1 MLSETGMGSLKST
14 FGPNWANAKIIL
26 YVMPVFIVV
35 GLILIASIPVGGVAM
50 WLIAA
55 GLFWGYRAQMGAKA
69 DVYEHGIVA
78 KDWLGRVHSFR
89 WEDVTAVYEFVGY
102 HQRGFPNQWVYTVH
116 TQDGQR
122 VKLDM
127 TYETVRNLGHVVLTE
142 TGRRLLPKAQEI
154 LGAGRAVSFGESLA
168 VSAGG
173 FVSGGETLAWD
184 QADRI
189 RLDGMLNLTI
199 HRQGQRLP
207 WKMVLHSH
215 IANFPTFRA
224 VLHEAVKGTLA
235 EVALEDPLLERAQAA
250 ANQPKANIGT
260 VSAAINYD
268 VRELLMQGYTMP
280 EIQRVAKGEIS
291 LKELMQAGPQ
301 KKNKQR

>member
-1 MLSETGMGSLKST
+1 MLSETGMGPLKST
-14 FGPNWANAKIIL
+14 FGPNRANAKIIL

-50 WLIAA
+50 LLIAA
-55 GLFWGYRAQMGAKA
+55 GLLWGYRAQLGAKV
-69 DVYEHGIVA
+69 DVYEHGAVV

-89 WEDVTAVYEFVGY
+89 WDDVTAVYEFVGY
-102 HQRGFPNQWVYTVH
+102 HQRGFPNQWDYTVH
-116 TQDGQR
+116 TRDGQR

-127 TYETVRNLGHVVLTE
+127 AYETVRNLGHVVLTE
-142 TGRRLLPKAQEI
+142 TGRRLLPMTQEI
-154 LGAGRAVSFGESLA
+154 LKAGKAVSFGESLA
-168 VSAGG
+168 LSAGG

-184 QADRI
+184 QVDCI

-207 WKMVLHSH
+207 WKLVMHSR
-215 IANFPTFRA
+215 IANFPMFRSL
-224 VLHEAVKGTLA
+224 LHETVKGTLA
-235 EVALEDPLLERAQAA
+235 EVALEDPLLERAQALA
-250 ANQPKANIGT
+250 ADGPKANIGT
-260 VSAAINYD
+260 VSSAINYD

-291 LKELMQAGPQ
+291 LQELLRAGPQ
-301 KKNKQR
+301 SKKR